1 MDALELKRTIRIA
14 EQAVKDFGY
23 YMKHGDTD
31 FAQASAESIARLFTS
46 VAAALE
52 GQK

>member
-14 EQAVKDFGY
+14 EQAVKDFDY
-23 YMKHGDTD
+23 YMKHRDTD